1 MQNSIP
7 LLKVLLVD
15 DEPYICKGLAALI
28 DWEAEGC
35 FIAGEA
41 SNGHSAIRLLREQ
54 EYDIIITDIRMPEM
68 DGIEFIT
75 NVKEKNL
82 SKARVIFLSG
92 FYDFQYAKTAI
103 QCGCCDYMIKPI
115 SKDELIKA
123 IRRIHEEYQK
133 EAGSEKRKKDYE
145 KAYLDTQL
153 TAIIWGKFDSM
164 NLKYVQER
172 MLFPNEVSYIHCEIS
187 VEDDSFYVLSSD
199 KKREQQRRLYHIASM
214 LLKRHSNHVIN
225 DITKNTECYDIGIL
239 FCPIM
244 AKERGLSQEEW
255 LEWLIKELKDRLG
268 YEIIACAG
276 SKVNGIASVA
286 DSYKEAVLYRSLRY
300 YKKGDLKFSRRDKR
314 EHALKY
320 QREDDFRKRMDNLIH
335 SIEIN
340 DKCKVRNDAK
350 EIYRGLSD
358 KHMAAEMINHD
369 IQYLMYRLA
378 GLAFN
383 QDTDIDQEEIIHY
396 VREAIIGIRTSNGNE
411 LKFTMF
417 AEEYSDYLTHLRQN
431 TAKGT
436 IQLMEAEIEEKYA
449 ENISLKYLGEK
460 YYINSAYLGQVFKKQ
475 YGCSF
480 KDYLN
485 KVRIRKAAEMILR
498 TDMKVYEVA
507 TEVGYKN
514 IEYFV
519 NKFEEVYEVTPTR
532 FRKRNLQ
539 NSRAT

>member
-15 DEPYICKGLAALI
+15 DEPYICKGVAALI

-41 SNGHSAIRLLREQ
+41 SNGHSAIRLLHEQ

-75 NVKEKNL
+75 KVKEKNL

-123 IRRIHEEYQK
+123 IRRIHDEYQK
-133 EAGSEKRKKDYE
+133 EAGSEKRKRDYE
-145 KAYLDTQL
+145 KAYLVTQL
-153 TAIIWGKFDSM
+153 TAIIWGKYDSM

-172 MLFPNEVSYIHCEIS
+172 ILFSDEISYIHCEIS
-187 VEDDSFYVLSSD
+187 INDERFIALSSD
-199 KKREQQRRLYHIASM
+199 KKREQQRRLYNIASM
-214 LLKRHSNHVIN
+214 LLKRYANHVIN
-225 DITKNTECYDIGIL
+225 GITKSTECYDIGIL
-239 FCPIM
+239 FCSFI

-255 LEWLIKELKDRLG
+255 LGWFIKELKDRMG

-276 SKVNGIASVA
+276 SKVNGIASLA
-286 DSYKEAVLYRSLRY
+286 DSYKEAMLFRSLCY
-300 YKKGDLKFSRRDKR
+300 YKRGDLKCFRHDKKEHVHKYHR
-314 EHALKY
+314 E
-320 QREDDFRKRMDNLIH
+320 EDFRKRMENLIH
-335 SIEIN
+335 AIEIN
-340 DKCKVRNDAK
+340 DKSKIKIDAK
-350 EIYRGLSD
+350 EIFRGLTD
-358 KHMAAEMINHD
+358 KHIAAETINHD
-369 IQYLMYRLA
+369 IQYLMYRLV
-378 GLAFN
+378 GLVYN
-383 QDTDIDQEEIIHY
+383 QDTEIDQEEIIQF
-396 VREAIIGIRTSNGNE
+396 VRDAIIRIRTSNGNE
-411 LKFTMF
+411 LKFTRF
-417 AEEYSDYLTHLRQN
+417 SEEYSDYITNLRQN
-431 TAKGT
+431 TARG
-436 IQLMEAEIEEKYA
+436 IMHLIEAEIDEKYA
-449 ENISLKYLGEK
+449 ENISLKCLGEK

-498 TDMKVYEVA
+498 TNMKVYEVA
-507 TEVGYKN
+507 IEVGYKN

-519 NKFEEVYEVTPTR
+519 NRFEEVYEVTPTR

-539 NSRAT
+539 NSSVT